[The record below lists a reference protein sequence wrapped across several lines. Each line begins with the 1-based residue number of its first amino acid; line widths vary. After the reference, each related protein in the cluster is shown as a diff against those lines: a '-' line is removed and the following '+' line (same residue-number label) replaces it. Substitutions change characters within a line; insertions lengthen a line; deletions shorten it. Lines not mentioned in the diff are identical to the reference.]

1 MSRRS
6 LTRFVALAAIVSLFG
21 TCGAFAPAQAAEQ
34 VIKIGT
40 ELPTSG
46 GDASNGIP
54 TQNGAQLAVDEA
66 NLHAPAGFRFQLD
79 PLDDAVGGIHNPQQG
94 ATNIRSLA
102 ADAAVMGVVGPFNSN
117 VAAAE
122 IPVSNETGLPLI
134 SPSNTN
140 PTLTKTSKYRTSHP
154 SEITYFRVCATDDVQ
169 GKAGAQ
175 FAKQLGFKKVYIID
189 DNETYG
195 LGLANVFDADFK
207 SEGGSVL
214 GHDHV
219 TANQQDFKA
228 LLTKV
233 SATHPD
239 AIYYGG
245 VTVTGGGLI
254 RQQMGSSGMDPTK
267 VPFEGGDGISDDE
280 FLKVAGPAANNSY
293 YTVAAPDA
301 EKSASAQA
309 FIKAYKAKFHSD
321 IGAYSANGYV
331 AAQVIIGAV
340 DKAIKENGGKAPTR
354 AQVLKTIQSTKDFKS
369 IIGSF
374 GFDKNGDTTSP
385 VISLWKINGGKQ
397 VFVRQI
403 NVSAG
408 G

>member
-6 LTRFVALAAIVSLFG
+6 LARFVAFAATLSMFG
-21 TCGAFAPAQAAEQ
+21 ASVTFAPASAADQ
-34 VIKIGT
+34 VIKIGVD
-40 ELPTSG
+40 LPVSG
-46 GDASNGIP
+46 ADASDGIP
-54 TQNGAQLAVDEA
+54 TQNGAALAIEEA
-66 NLHAPAGFRFQLD
+66 NAKAPAGFKFEMD
-79 PLDDAVGGIHNPQQG
+79 ALDDAVGGVHNPQQG

-102 ADAAVMGVVGPFNSN
+102 ADPAVMGVVGPFNSN

-140 PTLTKTSKYRTSHP
+140 PTLTKTAKYRTSHP
-154 SEITYFRVCATDDVQ
+154 DVITYFRVCATDDVQ
-169 GKAGAQ
+169 GKAGAE

-195 LGLANVFDADFK
+195 LGLANVFDQNFK
-207 SEGGSVL
+207 AMGGTVL
-214 GHDHV
+214 GHDHI

-233 SATHPD
+233 AATHPD
-239 AIYYGG
+239 AVYYGG
-245 VTVTGGGLI
+245 TTSTGGGLV
-254 RQQMGSSGMDPTK
+254 RQQMGSAGMDPTK
-267 VPFEGGDGISDDE
+267 IAYVGGDGISDAE
-280 FLKVAGPAANNSY
+280 FLKVAGDAANNSY

-301 EKSASAQA
+301 EKSPSAQA

-331 AAQVIIGAV
+331 AAQVIIAAV
-340 DKAIKENGGKAPTR
+340 EKAIKDNGGKMPTR
-354 AQVLKTIQSTKDFKS
+354 AQVLKNIQNTSNFHS
-369 IIGSF
+369 IIGTF

-385 VISLWKINGGKQ
+385 VISLWKVANGKQ
-397 VFVRQI
+397 EFVKQA
-403 NVSAG
+403 NVAAR
-408 G
+408 